1 MGRPL
6 KRDSFTFQKIEIQKY
21 IEESQEPAEGVNSNM
36 SNENNKRSSSSI
48 GSIKKNIKTN
58 KNGSELTNTVSINR
72 ANTSSCFDNSA
83 FEGNENLKAMK
94 DPLIISIDG
103 HKF

>member
-1 MGRPL
+1 
-6 KRDSFTFQKIEIQKY
+6 
-21 IEESQEPAEGVNSNM
+21 M

-48 GSIKKNIKTN
+48 GSIKKNIKAN

-83 FEGNENLKAMK
+83 CEGNENLKAMK